1 MPKHHRTPRPLGR
14 GGCHIPNVCKKE
26 MGKSFTIAPKS
37 HNAHSVRG
45 GYFPLPPQVVGP
57 DTWHNLMSANYG
69 VNPIDGTRL
78 VKPTFDQVAELAGD
92 ALTDR
97 YVHKEDGRFNPA
109 FNPVID
115 AINGAGKVLTGNSLI
130 VVTPTRAYFINNP
143 NQVLRAQFG
152 VNDQGVLEENVANFD
167 KQLKGKKQETGI
179 AYADNIAA
187 VSVANVSQGTQ
198 SKDPRADTFL
208 GNNVGLIAL
217 VRNRKVAESLA
228 VGSKAYKSEPY
239 FSLNA
244 ENNKIVTRVP
254 VLIACVVDNRL
265 FVGGVGFAV
274 GGNRCSFGYSET
286 GEASV
291 QKK

>member
-1 MPKHHRTPRPLGR
+1 
-14 GGCHIPNVCKKE
+14 
-26 MGKSFTIAPKS
+26 MGESFTIAPKS

-115 AINGAGKVLTGNSLI
+115 TINGAGKVLTGNSLM

-143 NQVLRAQFG
+143 NQALSAQLG
-152 VNDQGVLEENVANFD
+152 VNDQRVLEENVANFD
-167 KQLKGKKQETGI
+167 NQLKGKEQGGI
-179 AYADNIAA
+179 AYADNLAA

-198 SKDPRADTFL
+198 SKDPRVETFL

-217 VRNRKVAESLA
+217 VRSRKVAESLA

-254 VLIACVVDNRL
+254 VLNADDFDNGLDVNGGRYAVY
-265 FVGGVGFAV
+265 VG
-274 GGNRCSFGYSET
+274 RCSFGYSVS
-286 GEASV
+286 GEATAP
-291 QKK
+291 KK